1 MPMPGAGVGLLVTMT
16 AKPGREADLE
26 AFLESALPL
35 AQAEE
40 GTSAWYAIKIAD
52 RTFGIFDVF
61 DGAEE
66 RQVHLDGRI
75 AAALMEKADEL
86 LADPPDLKSVDV
98 LAAKR

>member
-1 MPMPGAGVGLLVTMT
+1 MPMPGVGLLVTMT
-16 AKPGREADLE
+16 AKAGREDDLA

-35 AQAEE
+35 AQAEQ
-40 GTSAWYAIKIAD
+40 GTSAWYAIKITN

-66 RQVHLDGRI
+66 RQTHLDGRI

-86 LADPPDLKSVDV
+86 LDHPPDIKAVDL